1 MLNIGAYLIANSFLN
16 HSLKQS
22 DSKINQQIQTDL
34 ANLNHQNRLQE
45 LKQQQ
50 ELGHQY
56 RSNEQLQASWL
67 RCREIALTKQMEA
80 QTQQTAHLNRLNEIE
95 WSAELQL
102 HRDLYLRQITQE
114 NSLELEQIRSQ
125 YSIQT
130 AAINRSSIKW
140 GENSPFLE
148 PLEQNIQILKETYN
162 NNQKPLVLIA
172 PFWDDTRTHG
182 ANDQGGFPDF
192 RVAINAAWQQAKW
205 FDGVIKCDGYIKRP
219 LRYTDR
225 DIAVITAEL
234 ADIPVILIHGMV
246 QAGQRVHPAITIWNI
261 LPNQANNSFQ
271 LELESFDVKPKQT
284 GSLEFQDYVA
294 QYLSTIVGILSD
306 AHQLFLTGKRPD
318 LRRYVEN
325 DTEKLKLLAA
335 QFSFYYDLVCY
346 QDPMNEHVY
355 RLDNAQLLN
364 ECGLLKE
371 AEQQL
376 FYSMS
381 SLCHQKQN
389 LVENNYPQ
397 KDIIQLIEYCDSND
411 KEFLLNFV
419 ATYQAIKKADDL
431 DAIYKKI
438 NTLPAAEPKLGNTI
452 SSHIENK
459 EKNIMNF
466 TETKQKA
473 LSIIND
479 LREIGKGSTRD
490 TLKQS
495 DGKYQTDISNV
506 EEQINTQRFIVG
518 VVGVFNTGKSMLL
531 NALLRQ
537 ELLSTEIIPETAAIT
552 SLNYNDT
559 ANASVHYWTKDEWE
573 AIETQGA
580 SLDEGSKQSTITK
593 MVNDTKSKLES
604 QFTQVITD
612 TGRVEKIPLDELKE
626 YTSANSDKGYA
637 PLVREVEIGINMD
650 FLIDNIKIVD
660 TPGLN
665 DPVQLREH
673 ITLDKF
679 LPSCDLLLWLLPAKM
694 AFTEYEKKFLEAQLK
709 RKQLHKLFV
718 IINQIDT
725 FRKQRR
731 QSEVEKI
738 INWVRGLIQ
747 EIYEECS
754 KDNNSAKAVSENIEI
769 FPLSA
774 EESML
779 NRTGQ
784 HQDASMSDEESGVP
798 AFENRL
804 RKFLFEGERA
814 VTIQLA
820 IQQRLSGIVT
830 TQIGQIEEQLS
841 HLDEPLDKFQQLIAQ
856 AQQEHGVVETKLKRI
871 EMDIDKELRH
881 FKDNYTT
888 QIDVM
893 ARSIK
898 DIKNDII
905 SEVDKKIE
913 EFLGKNVYSVMK
925 EGDKWAKKDLQPF
938 IQQKVKEKTE
948 DIVQDTEK
956 RINQLIEDFL
966 ETSIGIYKVAL
977 NEIDFSLPNINA
989 SNGYASIFGHT
1000 ALGLGTGLALT
1011 LGLGILSSHGA
1022 AIVLSSL
1029 YTGPL
1034 ALIIAPVTLVAM
1046 WMGAARA
1053 KDKIRLEMKSK
1064 LPAELSNSIEKVA
1077 KKAEQGFMDKRQ
1089 DLIKKLK
1096 EIVAEPAQEIEK
1108 QLRERKNNLNQLLKE
1123 RESKEF
1129 DIEQKRQDL
1138 TQEKSKFESVE
1149 KNINELI

>member
-1 MLNIGAYLIANSFLN
+1 MLNIGAYLIANSFLS
-16 HSLKQS
+16 HSLKQN
-22 DSKINQQIQTDL
+22 DSKINQQKQTDL
-34 ANLNHQNRLQE
+34 ANLNHQNRLKE
-45 LKQQQ
+45 FEQQQ
-50 ELGHQY
+50 ERGHQY
-56 RSNEQLQASWL
+56 RSDEQLQASWL
-67 RCREIALTKQMEA
+67 RCREIALTKHLEA

-114 NSLELEQIRSQ
+114 NTLELEQIRSQ

-182 ANDQGGFPDF
+182 TNDQGGFPDF

-246 QAGQRVHPAITIWNI
+246 QAGQRVHPAITVWNI

-306 AHQLFLTGKRPD
+306 AHQLLLTGKRPD
-318 LRRYVEN
+318 LRRYVED

-376 FYSMS
+376 FYSMT
-381 SLCHQKQN
+381 SLCHQKN
-389 LVENNYPQ
+389 NFVENNYPQ
-397 KDIIQLIEYCDSND
+397 KDITQLITYCDSND

-438 NTLPAAEPKLGNTI
+438 NRLPAPEPRLGNKI

-459 EKNIMNF
+459 EKHIMNF

-473 LSIIND
+473 LSIITD
-479 LREIGKGSTRD
+479 LREIGNNSTRN
-490 TLKQS
+490 TLNQADS
-495 DGKYQTDISNV
+495 KYQPDISAV
-506 EEQINTQRFIVG
+506 EEQINTEHFTVG

-531 NALLRQ
+531 NALLKK
-537 ELLSTEIIPETAAIT
+537 ELLSTDIIPETAAIT
-552 SLNYNDT
+552 SLHYSDT
-559 ANASVHYWTKDEWE
+559 GNATVHYWTKNEWE
-573 AIETQGA
+573 AIERKGA
-580 SLDEGSKQSTITK
+580 IFDDDRKQSTITE
-593 MVNDTKSKLES
+593 MVNKTKKKLDSKVTEL
-604 QFTQVITD
+604 ITD
-612 TGRVEKIPLDELKE
+612 EGLVEEISFNELKE

-637 PLVREVEIGINMD
+637 PLIREIEIGINMN
-650 FLIDNIKIVD
+650 FLKDNIQIVD

-665 DPVQLREH
+665 DPVKLREH

-679 LPSCDLLLWLLPAKM
+679 LPRCDLLLWLLPAKM
-694 AFTEYEKKFLEAQLK
+694 AFTDYDKNFLEDQLK
-709 RKQLHKLFV
+709 RNQLHKLFV

-725 FRKQRR
+725 LRNK
-731 QSEVEKI
+731 SDVEKVT
-738 INWVRGLIQ
+738 NWVRDQI
-747 EIYEECS
+747 EEVYEENAEDS
-754 KDNNSAKAVSENIEI
+754 NSAQAISENIEI

-774 EESML
+774 EEALL
-779 NRTGQ
+779 NRIGQ
-784 HQDASMSDEESGVP
+784 KEDIRMSDEESGVP

-804 RKFLFEGERA
+804 RQFLFEGERA
-814 VTIQLA
+814 VTIQKA
-820 IQQRLSGIVT
+820 IQQRLTAIVV
-830 TQIGQIEEQLS
+830 TQIGQIEAQLK
-841 HLDEPLDKFQQLIAQ
+841 HIDKPLDKFKESIKD
-856 AQQEHGVVETKLKRI
+856 AQQEHVIVQTRLKGI
-871 EMDIDKELRH
+871 EYDIDKELRH
-881 FKDNYTT
+881 FKDNYTS
-888 QIDVM
+888 QITVM
-893 ARSIK
+893 ASSIK
-898 DIKNDII
+898 AIERDVI

-913 EFLGKNVYSVMK
+913 IFLGKNVLSVMK
-925 EGDKWAKKDLQPF
+925 DGEKWVQKELQPF
-938 IQQKVKEKTE
+938 IQEKVKTKTE
-948 DIVQDTEK
+948 DIVQDTQK
-956 RINQLIEDFL
+956 RIEQLIEDFL
-966 ETSIGIYKVAL
+966 EQSTGIYKMAL
-977 NEIDFSLPNINA
+977 NEVDLSLPNINT
-989 SNGYASIFGHT
+989 SNGYASILGHT
-1000 ALGLGTGLALT
+1000 ALGLGTGAALT
-1011 LGLGILSSHGA
+1011 LGLGMLTAHGSTIILG
-1022 AIVLSSL
+1022 SL

-1034 ALIIAPVTLVAM
+1034 ALIIAPVALVGM
-1046 WMGAARA
+1046 WMGATRA
-1053 KDKIRLEMKSK
+1053 KDKIRLELKNK
-1064 LPAELSNSIEKVA
+1064 LPAELSKSLDKVA
-1077 KKAEQGFMDKRQ
+1077 KKAEQDFINQRSK
-1089 DLIKKLK
+1089 LIKELNK
-1096 EIVAEPAQEIEK
+1096 VVTAPAKQIEEELNAR
-1108 QLRERKNNLNQLLKE
+1108 QNNLDQLLKE

-1138 TQEKSKFESVE
+1138 NQEQSEFESI
-1149 KNINELI
+1149 KQRINSLI